1 MSRIL
6 NMLNVFVN
14 TLFFGRRPGF
24 NLFNI
29 QRLELKAIKFL
40 TFYLCFY
47 LLFFNYL
54 IFYKIKMLSAETE
67 NILYFAGSEIFISN
81 IFSAALFVFLSA
93 AARAWSIGIDLFHHR
108 NHFTISARGR

>member
-1 MSRIL
+1 
-6 NMLNVFVN
+6 MLNVFVN
-14 TLFFGRRPGF
+14 TLFFGRHPGF

-29 QRLELKAIKFL
+29 QRLELKAIKSL

-67 NILYFAGSEIFISN
+67 NISFHILPEAKYSFQTFFPQHFLYFFPLPQGHG
-81 IFSAALFVFLSA
+81 AL
-93 AARAWSIGIDLFHHR
+93 G
-108 NHFTISARGR
+108 